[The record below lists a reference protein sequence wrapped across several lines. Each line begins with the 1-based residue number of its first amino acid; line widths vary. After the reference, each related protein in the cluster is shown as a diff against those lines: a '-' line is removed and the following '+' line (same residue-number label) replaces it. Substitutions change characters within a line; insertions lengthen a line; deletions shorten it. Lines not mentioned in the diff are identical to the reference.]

1 MSFTLIYLMENTF
14 IIQTE
19 NFQLTE
25 LDFIIRMLISAG
37 IGFVLG
43 LEREFSQYSGKEEIF
58 AGVRTFTLVALL
70 GFLTAMLSTTF
81 TYWIFITGFLSV
93 ICMVAISYWITANK
107 GRIGGTTEFAIIF
120 TFLLGGLT
128 FVGNINASLAL
139 TVMAVVLLSLK
150 MKMRTIIGQ
159 LTQKELYA
167 FVRFVVIALLILP
180 FLPNNYFGPYN
191 VINPREVGWVIVLV
205 SGIGFVGYVLMKF
218 LGTDRGILLTSILG
232 GLVSSTLV
240 TFTFSKKS
248 KETPQL
254 SQNYAVG
261 IFAAATIM
269 VIRMFFLVFIFNKV
283 MLVELIIPLLIVLL
297 TAFGVALFFYKK
309 QYGKPALINKIVLGD
324 PLNIKNAVFFGVFYM
339 GILLLVSYANYTYG
353 TKGLYVSSAI
363 SALTDIDA
371 IAISVSKLG
380 GTTMNILFAQN
391 AILIATLSNTV
402 VKIGITLFTGSMQLK
417 KYILVGYGC
426 IFIAGIIGFLVLNA

>member
-1 MSFTLIYLMENTF
+1 MLQL
-14 IIQTE
+14 E

-25 LDFIIRMLISAG
+25 FDFLIRMLVTAG

-43 LEREFSQYSGKEEIF
+43 LEREFSQHSENSEVF
-58 AGVRTFTLVALL
+58 AGLRTFTLVALF
-70 GFLTAMLSTTF
+70 GFLAAYLGVTF
-81 TYWIFITGFLSV
+81 TYWIFIAGFLGVVTIVS
-93 ICMVAISYWITANK
+93 ISYWVTSNK
-107 GRIGGTTEFAIIF
+107 GDIGSTTEFAVIF
-120 TFLLGGLT
+120 TFLLGGLVL
-128 FVGNINASLAL
+128 VGNINLSLAL
-139 TVMAVVLLSLK
+139 TVIALVLLSLK
-150 MKMRTIIGQ
+150 LTFRTMIGQ
-159 LTQKELYA
+159 LSQKELYA
-167 FVRFVVIALLILP
+167 FVRFVVVALLILP
-180 FLPNNYFGPYN
+180 FLPDNYFGPYN
-191 VINPREVGWVIVLV
+191 IINPREVGWIIVLV
-205 SGIGFVGYVLMKF
+205 SGIGFVGYILMKF

-240 TFTFSKKS
+240 TFTFSKNS

-269 VIRMFFLVFIFNKV
+269 VVRIFLLVFIFNKE
-283 MLVELIIPLLIVLL
+283 MLVELIIPLLILLL
-297 TAFGVALFFYKK
+297 TAFGVAVFFYKR
-309 QYGKPALINKIVLGD
+309 QYGKPALIDKIVLGD
-324 PLNIKNAVFFGVFYM
+324 PLNIKNAVFFGIFYM
-339 GILLLVSYANYTYG
+339 GILLLVSYANHTYG
-353 TKGLYVSSAI
+353 TKGIYVSSAI

-402 VKIGITLFTGSMQLK
+402 VKIGIALFTGSQQLK
-417 KYILVGYGC
+417 KYVLVGYSC